1 MDLVSV
7 IIPTYNDPEKLLLAI
22 RSVLNQTYKYFEII
36 IINDGSSVS
45 YESIHDFINDNK
57 DINILLFDKVNEG
70 PGLARQYGLEK
81 AKGKY
86 IQYLDSDDEL
96 LPNKLMLQVELLS
109 KNPDVVMT
117 YGLSMINNNPSY
129 IHKGKIERKEVDDLL
144 ISTLE
149 VRKWHTSSCLWNYP
163 KGNYWL
169 AFFNGED
176 VLHDFNVS
184 LNCNRK
190 VIFKN
195 VLVTNINFD
204 DSISHLSNAH
214 KDSSKIERLVKN
226 SVELNLYLYNQL
238 KQVDLVDNKLY
249 AEPLSERIFHSAS
262 KLVILGFNKEA
273 LELLNLSKK
282 LTNSK
287 LKKIELLTLKIIIGL
302 PIKKKKKIIQFLFDI
317 HRVLNSSTIHQYR
330 YV

>member
-7 IIPTYNDPEKLLLAI
+7 IIPTYNDPDKLLLAI
-22 RSVLNQTYKYFEII
+22 RSVSNQTYKYFEVI

-57 DINILLFDKVNEG
+57 DINISLFDKVNEG

-96 LPNKLMLQVELLS
+96 LPDKLMLQVELLS
-109 KNPDVVMT
+109 QNPDVVMT
-117 YGLSMINNNPSY
+117 YGLSMVNNNPSY
-129 IHKGKIERKEVDDLL
+129 IHKSKINRKEVDDLL

-176 VLHDFNVS
+176 VLHDF
-184 LNCNRK
+184 
-190 VIFKN
+190 
-195 VLVTNINFD
+195 
-204 DSISHLSNAH
+204 
-214 KDSSKIERLVKN
+214 
-226 SVELNLYLYNQL
+226 
-238 KQVDLVDNKLY
+238 
-249 AEPLSERIFHSAS
+249 
-262 KLVILGFNKEA
+262 
-273 LELLNLSKK
+273 
-282 LTNSK
+282 
-287 LKKIELLTLKIIIGL
+287 LKI
-302 PIKKKKKIIQFLFDI
+302 
-317 HRVLNSSTIHQYR
+317 V
-330 YV
+330 